1 MIFRLIEEKDH
12 HDCISLAVSS
22 LGLLEDLNGL
32 PKMKEY
38 LQDRLQG
45 KYYLKLVEIMDIY
58 LCIEDG
64 KIIGMGGIKSLKS
77 NDKIGVIDKLY
88 VSHKIKK
95 KGIGSQLM
103 AVLEKRAKDRGFEK
117 LVLEAFPSA
126 VGFYEKKG
134 FKITGKSEF
143 SPEDISES
151 ITLITMEK
159 DL

>member
-1 MIFRLIEEKDH
+1 
-12 HDCISLAVSS
+12 
-22 LGLLEDLNGL
+22 
-32 PKMKEY
+32 
-38 LQDRLQG
+38 
-45 KYYLKLVEIMDIY
+45 
-58 LCIEDG
+58 
-64 KIIGMGGIKSLKS
+64 
-77 NDKIGVIDKLY
+77 
-88 VSHKIKK
+88 
-95 KGIGSQLM
+95 M